1 MGTTTRLDGE
11 DTIGRES
18 AILYEELL
26 VLTSE
31 NIVGYR
37 G

>member
-1 MGTTTRLDGE
+1 MRAAACFNRE
-11 DTIGRES
+11 DTVGRQS

-26 VLTSE
+26 VFASE